1 MPRRRIDMEGI
12 CMNRL
17 NLPAGD
23 SGAESDEESRP
34 DWDPYSVWLTHIM
47 RSPQTQGDAPA
58 APDQKDE
65 GWNPY
70 NVWQSMIKG

>member
-1 MPRRRIDMEGI
+1 ME
-12 CMNRL
+12 RL
-17 NLPAGD
+17 DTSSTTPGNERDL
-23 SGAESDEESRP
+23 ETRP

-47 RSPQTQGDAPA
+47 RTPQQDTQAPEGA
-58 APDQKDE
+58 EPSDE

>member
-1 MPRRRIDMEGI
+1 ME
-12 CMNRL
+12 RL
-17 NLPAGD
+17 NSSSAAPGTERD
-23 SGAESDEESRP
+23 TESRP

-47 RSPQTQGDAPA
+47 RTPQQDADTPAGPESGDA
-58 APDQKDE
+58 